1 MPVQPQPL
9 PDAPGALPLEPSPP
23 QPPVQAE
30 LSYPPPP
37 KPSSLSDPAPIWA
50 QRVSLFILVTFCVQL
65 GFIVTIL
72 PWWHAVWDF
81 NGFFL
86 SHPRLWAVMRLG
98 PVRGIISGLGLIDIW
113 IGVSEAIHY
122 RDHRP

>member
-1 MPVQPQPL
+1 M
-9 PDAPGALPLEPSPP
+9 
-23 QPPVQAE
+23 
-30 LSYPPPP
+30 
-37 KPSSLSDPAPIWA
+37 SDPAPIWA

-113 IGVSEAIHY
+113 IGISEAIHY